1 MEVTDVNQAAS
12 RNIGGDRKTV
22 RERLA
27 LSRIPLQPII
37 ISRMEN
43 SPNSSAPRSSRL
55 RLLLIVGVLVLAI
68 VGGWVIWQS
77 RLAQQLDEE
86 KAFIES
92 RGGHL
97 YFADEIGETGELIEK
112 PIERNFIAH
121 WSRTPLNIN
130 LHKVQKVRECLEL
143 AATYH
148 GLWQMDLSESD
159 ISDQDVQV
167 LAGMRE
173 LRHLLVNDTQVGDA
187 LLAAVSGLPNLETL
201 DLSRTKIT
209 AGGLAKWKPP
219 ASLKTL
225 MLIECEIAP
234 GALSCLENHPKLE
247 TLRLCDTK
255 TDSKCLQE
263 LGTIVTLDE
272 LDLSGTLIDDACIS
286 AMIEFPGVLDLR
298 VADTRFSEEG
308 VWALAKQKMKVKHFD
323 LSRLPVDDRA
333 MMALGNGKALERL
346 VLSGAPVT
354 DDMLFHLFNKRVPLE
369 LAIDNTPVTA
379 EGVVRLVYQ
388 TQLYRLDVS
397 EKLLSAKD
405 QEEIKLRRKE
415 LVVIEVPITT
425 QPK

>member
-1 MEVTDVNQAAS
+1 MS
-12 RNIGGDRKTV
+12 R
-22 RERLA
+22 L
-27 LSRIPLQPII
+27 LPII
-37 ISRMEN
+37 ITGMEN
-43 SPNSSAPRSSRL
+43 SPKKSDPKSSRL
-55 RLLLIVGVLVLAI
+55 RFLFIVGVLALTLLS
-68 VGGWVIWQS
+68 GWVFWQS
-77 RLAQQLDEE
+77 RLARQLDQE

-92 RGGHL
+92 SGGHL

-130 LHKVQKVRECLEL
+130 LHKVQKVLECLEL

-148 GLWQMDLSESD
+148 GLWQIDLSESD

-167 LAGMRE
+167 LAGMQE

-187 LLAAVSGLPNLETL
+187 LLAAVSGLPHLETL

-209 AGGLAKWKPP
+209 ASGLAKWKPP
-219 ASLKTL
+219 ASLKAL

-234 GALSCLENHPKLE
+234 GALSCLKNHPRLE

-263 LGTIVTLDE
+263 LGTITTLE
-272 LDLSGTLIDDACIS
+272 EFDLSGTQIDDTCIT
-286 AMIEFPGVLDLR
+286 AMIEFPKVMDLR

-308 VWALAKQKMKVKHFD
+308 VLALAKQKMKVKNLD

-333 MMALGNGKALERL
+333 MMALSNGKALERI
-346 VLSGAPVT
+346 VLSGTPVT

-388 TQLYRLDVS
+388 THLNKLEVT
-397 EKLLSAKD
+397 ENLLSTQD
-405 QEEIKLRRKE
+405 HEEIKLRRKE
-415 LVVIEVPITT
+415 LEVIEIPLTIPPKKPT
-425 QPK
+425 Q